1 MAFLQDIK
9 GALPA
14 IRGPRYTV
22 TLMGGEAAVVEY
34 RGKPLKISRD
44 CVTIQVKGAVIA
56 VRGSDMVVTESGGGQ
71 LFVTGKVSA
80 VEVLD

>member
-1 MAFLQDIK
+1 MAFFQDVK
-9 GALPA
+9 GALPT

-22 TLMGGEAAVVEY
+22 TLMGGGAAVLEY
-34 RGKPLKISRD
+34 RGKPLKISRE
-44 CVTIQVKGAVIA
+44 CVTVEVKGAVIA

-71 LFVTGKVSA
+71 MFVTGKVSA

>member
-14 IRGPRYTV
+14 IRG
-22 TLMGGEAAVVEY
+22 MGGEAAVVEY

-44 CVTIQVKGAVIA
+44 CVTVQVKGAVIA
-56 VRGSDMVVTESGGGQ
+56 VSGSGLAVTESGDGQ
-71 LFVTGKVSA
+71 LFVVGKISGI
-80 VEVLD
+80 EVLE

>member
-9 GALPA
+9 GALHA

-44 CVTIQVKGAVIA
+44 CVTVQVKGAVIA

>member
-34 RGKPLKISRD
+34 RGKPLKISR
-44 CVTIQVKGAVIA
+44 IRKGRGRSAFYCMQNCSNGSIA
-56 VRGSDMVVTESGGGQ
+56 TSMRSERSSVPRKSPS
-71 LFVTGKVSA
+71 
-80 VEVLD
+80 

>member
-22 TLMGGEAAVVEY
+22 TLMGGEAAVVE
-34 RGKPLKISRD
+34 L
-44 CVTIQVKGAVIA
+44 IA